1 MVLLTGIAING
12 VSMYNPLT
20 SEGKNAVEGTT
31 AETFDACGG
40 YPDTEGYRL
49 T

>member
-1 MVLLTGIAING
+1 MLTGISING

-20 SEGKNAVEGTT
+20 SEGKNAVEGLN

-40 YPDTEGYRL
+40 HPDTVGINN
-49 T
+49 